1 MTTAIQI
8 MLQKQT
14 LMNVYNGKQ
23 PCALC
28 GETIVRT
35 DVFYITF
42 TCMHAF
48 CNTCASSVKEDIATL
63 PNESNAKRWLC
74 CPKQDCDKAFTKIIK
89 CDFKINPA
97 NAAAPEP
104 LYREIDIFEV
114 SDNV

>member
-23 PCALC
+23 LCALC
-28 GETIVRT
+28 EETIIRT

-48 CNTCASSVKEDIATL
+48 CNACAGSVKEGISAL
-63 PNESNAKRWLC
+63 PNESKAQRWLC
-74 CPKQDCDKAFTKIIK
+74 CPKPDCDKAFTKIIK

-97 NAAAPEP
+97 NAGVPEP
-104 LYREIDIFEV
+104 LYREINIFEV
-114 SDNV
+114 SDDV